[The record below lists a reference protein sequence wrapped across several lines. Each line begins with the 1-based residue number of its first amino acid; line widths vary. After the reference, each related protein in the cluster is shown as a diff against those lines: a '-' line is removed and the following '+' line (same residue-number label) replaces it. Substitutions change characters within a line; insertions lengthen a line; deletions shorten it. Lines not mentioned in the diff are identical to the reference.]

1 MDGAAPRDAV
11 VPGAAATPIAAPRDA
26 VVPGA
31 AATPIAAPRASN
43 QERTSGGRS
52 E

>member
-1 MDGAAPRDAV
+1 MDG
-11 VPGAAATPIAAPRDA
+11 AAPRDA